1 MTTEMLSRPTT
12 RPGRSRRACPVGAG
26 SAPGRL
32 SGRTASSGTSRRE
45 GPAPKAPEPA
55 AGPARFG
62 WSRRAKD
69 SDLVA
74 LCQHLSALYGS
85 GIALAEGLRTFATE
99 TGSKALRK
107 VIFDVV
113 ADLETGRSLSEA
125 FEKYPDQFSAYFRA
139 SIRAGETSGTM
150 GATLERLARQL
161 EKRQEMAQRVR
172 NAFAYPVVLT
182 VVIVCVVTFL
192 VMYVVP
198 VFAQVYD
205 RIGVTLPLATRMLL
219 ATSRFLSAYPW
230 LPVVPVALVLGAVAY
245 VRKKPSARMAVDRWK
260 IRLPLVGRLWQRMVL
275 YRFVRTFGEMMAAG
289 VPVLECLN
297 LAGKVSGNTAFDRAL
312 ETVRADVERGMGLT
326 EPMRRTGWFPA
337 SLVQVIASGEQS
349 GRVAALLERAGD
361 MLEREID
368 LVMKRCVSRLE
379 PLLTVGM
386 AAAVGFILLAVYLPM
401 FDVMQHVGK

>member
-1 MTTEMLSRPTT
+1 MTTEVLSRPTK
-12 RPGRSRRACPVGAG
+12 RPGRRSGAP
-26 SAPGRL
+26 APGRL
-32 SGRTASSGTSRRE
+32 SGRAASK
-45 GPAPKAPEPA
+45 GPAPKVPVPA

-85 GIALAEGLRTFATE
+85 GIALAEGLRTFAAE
-99 TGSKALRK
+99 TGSKALRG
-107 VIFDVV
+107 VILQVV
-113 ADLETGRSLSEA
+113 ADVEAGHSLSES
-125 FEKYPDQFSAYFRA
+125 FDRHPDQFSAYFRA

-150 GATLERLARQL
+150 GATLDRLARQL
-161 EKRQEMAQRVR
+161 EKRQDMAQRVR

-192 VMYVVP
+192 VAYVVP

-219 ATSRFLSAYPW
+219 ALSKFLSANPW
-230 LPVVPVALVLGAVAY
+230 LPVVPVGLGLGAVAY
-245 VRKKPSARMAVDRWK
+245 VRKKPSARVAVDRWK
-260 IRLPLVGRLWQRMVL
+260 IRLPVVGRLWQRMVL

-297 LAGKVSGNTAFDRAL
+297 LAGKVSGNTAFDRVL

>member
-1 MTTEMLSRPTT
+1 MTTEVLSRPTM
-12 RPGRSRRACPVGAG
+12 RPGRRSG
-26 SAPGRL
+26 APGRL
-32 SGRTASSGTSRRE
+32 SGRAASSGTSRRE

-99 TGSKALRK
+99 TGSKALQR
-107 VIFDVV
+107 VIFQMV
-113 ADLETGRSLSEA
+113 ADLETGRSLSES
-125 FEKYPDQFSAYFRA
+125 FEQHPDQFSAYFRA

-150 GATLERLARQL
+150 GATLDRLARQL

-192 VMYVVP
+192 VTYVVP

-219 ATSRFLSAYPW
+219 ALSRFLSGHPW
-230 LPVVPVALVLGAVAY
+230 LPAVPVGLVLGAVVY
-245 VRKKPSARMAVDRWK
+245 VRRKREARVMVDRWK

>member
-1 MTTEMLSRPTT
+1 VDTVTTEVLTRPTT
-12 RPGRSRRACPVGAG
+12 PTGRRSGARGRVGGRA
-26 SAPGRL
+26 
-32 SGRTASSGTSRRE
+32 ASSGTSRRE
-45 GPAPKAPEPA
+45 GPSPTASEPA
-55 AGPARFG
+55 VGSSRFG
-62 WSRRAKD
+62 WTRRAKD

-85 GIALAEGLRTFATE
+85 GIALAEGLRTFAAE
-99 TGSKALRK
+99 TGSKALQR

-113 ADLETGRSLSEA
+113 ADVETGRSLSES
-125 FEKYPDQFSAYFRA
+125 FERHPEQFSAYFRA

-150 GATLERLARQL
+150 GATLDRLARQL
-161 EKRQEMAQRVR
+161 EKRQEMAQSVK

-182 VVIVCVVTFL
+182 VLIVSVVTFL
-192 VMYVVP
+192 VTYIVP
-198 VFAQVYD
+198 VFADVYA
-205 RIGVTLPLATRMLL
+205 RMNVTLPLPTRMLL
-219 ATSRFLSAYPW
+219 AISGFLSANPW
-230 LPVVPVALVLGAVAY
+230 LPVVPVGLVLGAVAY
-245 VRKKPSARMAVDRWK
+245 VRKKPSARVAVDRWK

-297 LAGKVSGNTAFDRAL
+297 LAGKVSGNVAFDQAL

-326 EPMRRTGWFPA
+326 EPIRRTGWFPA

>member
-1 MTTEMLSRPTT
+1 MTTEVLSGPTT
-12 RPGRSRRACPVGAG
+12 RPGRRSG
-26 SAPGRL
+26 APGRL
-32 SGRTASSGTSRRE
+32 SGRAASK

-55 AGPARFG
+55 AGPAWFG

-85 GIALAEGLRTFATE
+85 GIALAEGLRTFAAE
-99 TGSKALRK
+99 TGSKALQG
-107 VIFDVV
+107 VILQVV
-113 ADLETGRSLSEA
+113 ADLETGRSLSES
-125 FEKYPDQFSAYFRA
+125 FEGYPDQFSAYFRA

-150 GATLERLARQL
+150 GATLDRLARQL

-192 VMYVVP
+192 VTYVVP

-219 ATSRFLSAYPW
+219 ALSRFLSSHPW
-230 LPVVPVALVLGAVAY
+230 LPAVPVALVLGAVAY
-245 VRKKPSARMAVDRWK
+245 VRKKPSARVMVDRWK

-326 EPMRRTGWFPA
+326 EPIRRTGWFPA

>member
-12 RPGRSRRACPVGAG
+12 RPGRSRPQRGRRAG

-32 SGRTASSGTSRRE
+32 SGRAASK

-99 TGSKALRK
+99 TDSKALQR
-107 VIFDVV
+107 VIFQVV
-113 ADLETGRSLSEA
+113 ADLEAGRSLSEA

-150 GATLERLARQL
+150 GATLDRLARQL

-192 VMYVVP
+192 VTYVVP

-219 ATSRFLSAYPW
+219 ALSRFLSGHPW

-245 VRKKPSARMAVDRWK
+245 VRKKPSARVAVDRWK

-297 LAGKVSGNTAFDRAL
+297 LAGKVSGNTAFDQAL

-326 EPMRRTGWFPA
+326 EPIRRTGWFPA